1 MDGEMKMVLMLY
13 LIDQSPSAA
22 VRLMVIRYNF
32 ISGVF
37 ELFICA
43 IVTSHRAIGPG
54 LVSPVIAGRMLACV
68 VAEDR

>member
-22 VRLMVIRYNF
+22 VRLKVIRYHF